1 MREKLIELLFE
12 CHNECYSISCEECE
26 YCGDRRCLSRWQADH
41 LIANGVMPRME
52 PPAKRCVA
60 FENENKKMNFGGNY
74 MKPDTIMTFGD
85 AIEAVKDGQRVSRK
99 GWNGKGMFVFLA
111 RDADFNTDA
120 DMTGIDQP
128 EVPVHDMLVLKT
140 AQNTLQPGW
149 LATQTDML
157 AEDWFVVE

>member
-1 MREKLIELLFE
+1 
-12 CHNECYSISCEECE
+12 
-26 YCGDRRCLSRWQADH
+26 
-41 LIANGVMPRME
+41 
-52 PPAKRCVA
+52 
-60 FENENKKMNFGGNY
+60 